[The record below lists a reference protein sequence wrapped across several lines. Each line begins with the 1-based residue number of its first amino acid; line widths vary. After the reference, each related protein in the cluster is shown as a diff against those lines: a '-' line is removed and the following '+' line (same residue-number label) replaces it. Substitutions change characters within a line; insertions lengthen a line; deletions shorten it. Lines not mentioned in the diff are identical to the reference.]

1 MKINEI
7 DILAQWMKV
16 EMKRCASTTAFLGL
30 SDSPFVEYSPLHLG
44 AKGHGP
50 HAASS
55 VTAWRETVEIV
66 LVDSLLDDWKADA
79 KTTHTR
85 KTTRVSDLIESTTL
99 SKLSNAYHDGL
110 TALASFSLNYLRPK
124 NELQQAH
131 SGISIVISSQIADT
145 ERYDHSL
152 LK

>member
-16 EMKRCASTTAFLGL
+16 EMKSCASTTAFLGL

-55 VTAWRETVEIV
+55 VTA
-66 LVDSLLDDWKADA
+66 
-79 KTTHTR
+79 
-85 KTTRVSDLIESTTL
+85 
-99 SKLSNAYHDGL
+99 
-110 TALASFSLNYLRPK
+110 
-124 NELQQAH
+124 
-131 SGISIVISSQIADT
+131 
-145 ERYDHSL
+145 
-152 LK
+152 

>member
-55 VTAWRETVEIV
+55 VTA
-66 LVDSLLDDWKADA
+66 
-79 KTTHTR
+79 
-85 KTTRVSDLIESTTL
+85 
-99 SKLSNAYHDGL
+99 
-110 TALASFSLNYLRPK
+110 
-124 NELQQAH
+124 
-131 SGISIVISSQIADT
+131 
-145 ERYDHSL
+145 
-152 LK
+152 